1 MKSTAR
7 AYANIALIKYWG
19 NLNEELRLPLNNTI
33 SFNLDQ
39 MYTTTT
45 VEFSPDYLEDIVF
58 INDQHI
64 GGTKKDR
71 VISHINRFRV
81 LAAKDYK
88 VKVVSKN
95 SFPTGAGIASSAS
108 AFAALSLACSSAL
121 ELNLNE
127 RELSLIARLGSG
139 SAARSIPGGFVE
151 WIASDKHEESYA
163 YQIASPEYMDLVDI
177 VAIVIETEKKT
188 GSTDGHKTASTSPY
202 HKARINYVSEE
213 VNTVRKA
220 ILEKDLDSMGN
231 IIENDA
237 LALHFVA
244 MTSNPHLFYWE
255 SLTLEIIKAVQ
266 NWRKDGIKA
275 YFTIDAGA
283 NVHILTTFEYA
294 DHVEKNLKEIQGIIK
309 FSRNKPAGPAY
320 ILNEDLF

>member
-33 SFNLDQ
+33 SFNLDK
-39 MYTTTT
+39 MHTTTT
-45 VEFSPDYLEDIVF
+45 VDFSPVYKEDAVF
-58 INDQHI
+58 INEQEVN
-64 GGTKKDR
+64 GPKKDR
-71 VISHINRFRV
+71 VIQHIDRFRN

-88 VKVVSKN
+88 VKMVSRN

-121 ELNLNE
+121 SLNLNE
-127 RELSLIARLGSG
+127 KELSSIARLGSG

-151 WIASDKHEESYA
+151 WLASDKHEGSYA
-163 YQIASPEYMDLVDI
+163 HQIASPDHMDICDI
-177 VAIVIETEKKT
+177 IAIVSEKEKKT
-188 GSTDGHKTASTSPY
+188 GSTDGHKLAPTSLY
-202 HKARINYVSEE
+202 HNARIEHIFKE

-220 ILEKDLDSMGN
+220 ILEKDLDTMGP

-237 LALHFVA
+237 LALHFIA

-255 SLTLEIIKAVQ
+255 PLTLDLMKAIQ
-266 NWRKDGIKA
+266 NWRKSGVKA
-275 YFTIDAGA
+275 YFTIDAGP
-283 NVHILTTFEYA
+283 NVHIITTSEYA
-294 DHVEKNLKEIQGIIK
+294 TEIERRLKDFHGVIEI
-309 FSRNKPAGPAY
+309 SRNRPAGPAH
-320 ILNEDLF
+320 LLSEDLF